1 MANIKDTFLRRLL
14 HNYSRYILLT
24 VLGSCTL
31 LVSFDW
37 TAETSLLSAA
47 GLGVLLELLIG
58 GMRAKPLPMEG
69 KGYSPQLVTQQS
81 QPMEPYRHMDYLEN
95 ASTKQSES

>member
-1 MANIKDTFLRRLL
+1 MSNIKDVFLRRLL

-31 LVSFDW
+31 LVSFNW

-47 GLGVLLELLIG
+47 GLGVLLELIISS
-58 GMRAKPLPMEG
+58 MKAKPLSIEEE
-69 KGYSPQLVTQQS
+69 GYSPLMAPSQS
-81 QPMEPYRHMDYLEN
+81 HHIDD
-95 ASTKQSES
+95 

>member
-1 MANIKDTFLRRLL
+1 MSHIKDSFLRRLW

-47 GLGVLLELLIG
+47 GLAVLLELLVS
-58 GMRAKPLPMEG
+58 GMKLKSLPVEDDN
-69 KGYSPQLVTQQS
+69 YSPQLVTQQPR
-81 QPMEPYRHMDYLEN
+81 QNDD
-95 ASTKQSES
+95 

>member
-1 MANIKDTFLRRLL
+1 MSNIRDVFLRRLL

-31 LVSFDW
+31 LVSFNW

-47 GLGVLLELLIG
+47 GLGVLLELMISA
-58 GMRAKPLPMEG
+58 MKAKPLSIQEEG
-69 KGYSPQLVTQQS
+69 YCPQWVTQQS
-81 QPMEPYRHMDYLEN
+81 RQLDD
-95 ASTKQSES
+95 